1 MLEISIFRLERYVLG
16 TLDNAAEFRDVVEA
30 NGGIMSGGEVGGGR
44 WRRGGR
50 T

>member
-1 MLEISIFRLERYVLG
+1 MEISIFRLERYVLG
-16 TLDNAAEFRDVVEA
+16 TLDNAAGFRDVVEA
-30 NGGIMSGGEVGGGR
+30 NGGIMRSGGEVGGGR